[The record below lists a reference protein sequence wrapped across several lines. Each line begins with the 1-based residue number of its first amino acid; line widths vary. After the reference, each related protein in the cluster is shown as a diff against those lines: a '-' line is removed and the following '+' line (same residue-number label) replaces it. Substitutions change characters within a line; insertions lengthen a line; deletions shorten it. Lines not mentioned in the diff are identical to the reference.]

1 MGAVISHEISHAFDT
16 LGAQYDK
23 SGKYSDWWTEDDY
36 NAFKDRADKLIK
48 FYDKIM
54 AWEDTKVQG
63 NNIQKEAIADMAGIK
78 AMLKIAEGHEDFDY
92 DAFFT
97 ACATVYRRLNTYELE
112 YYRLMQDVH
121 PLNYLRTN
129 VTLQQFDEF
138 LDTYD
143 IREGDNMYLAPEDRI
158 TVW

>member
-1 MGAVISHEISHAFDT
+1 MFCSYFCSECGTT
-16 LGAQYDK
+16 LDY
-23 SGKYSDWWTEDDY
+23 Y

-48 FYDKIM
+48 FYDKIT
-54 AWEDTKVQG
+54 AWEDAKVQG
-63 NNIQKEAIADMAGIK
+63 KNIQAEAIADMAGIK
-78 AMLKIAEGHEDFDY
+78 ALLKIAEGKEGFDY

-97 ACATVYRRLNTYELE
+97 AFATGWRRLNTREAE
-112 YYRLMQDVH
+112 YYRLMQDEH
-121 PLNYLRTN
+121 PLQYLRTN